1 MLYGVVKSFDEHH
14 GFGFITSPT
23 EDDVF
28 VHFTGIVD
36 AGYKTL
42 HTGQKVQF
50 VVVEGKNGPQAAE
63 VSVMTDDEKAA
74 PTV

>member
-1 MLYGVVKSFDEHH
+1 MLYGTVKSFDEHH

-23 EDDVF
+23 EGDIF

-42 HTGQKVQF
+42 HKGQKVQF

-63 VSVMTDDEKAA
+63 VSVVPEDGEQAE
-74 PTV
+74 

>member
-23 EDDVF
+23 EGDIF
-28 VHFTGIVD
+28 VHFTGIIEE
-36 AGYKTL
+36 GYKTL
-42 HTGQKVQF
+42 HAGQHVQF

-63 VSVMTDDEKAA
+63 VSLVTQQA
-74 PTV
+74 TGQ